1 MMGNSRLLAGM
12 VLVLFIPLVFSGCSG
27 VGHSNLSKGE
37 AGYITHISEK
47 SILVN
52 DIVFSANND
61 VEVVSAQGKK
71 QSFTDLEIGMKVE
84 PWFDG
89 TVRESFPAQ
98 ADVKKIVVLNEKN
111 QVRIQQAVQAIVQY
125 ATAHFGNTVVF
136 QETIIND
143 TYFQAKIAGVTI
155 EHPNPVT
162 LRYDFATKQV
172 EEQVE

>member
-1 MMGNSRLLAGM
+1 MGNSRLLAGM
-12 VLVLFIPLVFSGCSG
+12 MFVLFIPLVFSGCNG

-37 AGYITHISEK
+37 AGYITHISEN

-52 DIVFSANND
+52 DIVFSAKND
-61 VEVVSAQGKK
+61 VEVVSAKGKK
-71 QSFTDLEIGMKVE
+71 RSFADLEIGMKVE

-98 ADVKKIVVLNEKN
+98 ADVNRIVVLSEKG
-111 QVRIQQAVQAIVQY
+111 QERIQKAVQSIVEY

-136 QETIIND
+136 QETIVND

-155 EHPNPVT
+155 EHPNSVT
-162 LRYDFATKQV
+162 VRYDFATKQV